1 MFRVLSPLMG
11 LNTPLMD
18 DSAEVLGLLGIAPLE
33 LSLLGVE
40 EVLSDDGVLELPS
53 DLLPP
58 LTTPTGTL
66 D

>member
-1 MFRVLSPLMG
+1 MG